1 MKKFISGLFVLVSA
15 FVLATAV
22 FAANKNDNN
31 DWKEMLPMMKQMHP
45 NFSEEQLQKMY
56 EQCRNTKNMDQMMEH
71 MMEHMMNNSKTN
83 QQMMKQGHMNN
94 HMM

>member
-1 MKKFISGLFVLVSA
+1 MKKLISGLFVLVSA

-45 NFSEEQLQKMY
+45 NLSEEQLQKMY
-56 EQCRNTKNMDQMMEH
+56 EQCRSNGNKMMKH
-71 MMEHMMNNSKTN
+71 MINYDRVN

>member
-1 MKKFISGLFVLVSA
+1 MKKFISGLLVLVSA

-22 FAANKNDNN
+22 FAASKNDNK

-45 NFSEEQLQKMY
+45 NLSEEQLQKMY
-56 EQCRNTKNMDQMMEH
+56 EQCRNTKNMDQMMDQ

-83 QQMMKQGHMNN
+83 Q
-94 HMM
+94 

>member
-1 MKKFISGLFVLVSA
+1 MKKLISGLFVLVSA

-56 EQCRNTKNMDQMMEH
+56 EQCRSNGNKMMK
-71 MMEHMMNNSKTN
+71 HMMNYDRVN

>member
-1 MKKFISGLFVLVSA
+1 MEVLKMKKLISGLFVLVSV

-22 FAANKNDNN
+22 FAVNKNDNK
-31 DWKEMLPMMKQMHP
+31 DWKEILPMMKQMHP
-45 NFSEEQLQKMY
+45 NLSEEQLQKMY
-56 EQCRNTKNMDQMMEH
+56 EQCRNNGDK
-71 MMEHMMNNSKTN
+71 MMEHMMNYDRMN

>member
-1 MKKFISGLFVLVSA
+1 MEVLKMKKLISGLFVLVSA

-45 NFSEEQLQKMY
+45 NLSEEQLQKMY
-56 EQCRNTKNMDQMMEH
+56 EQCRSNGNKMMK
-71 MMEHMMNNSKTN
+71 HMMNYDRVN

>member
-1 MKKFISGLFVLVSA
+1 MKKLISGLFVLVSA

-45 NFSEEQLQKMY
+45 NLSEEQLQKMY
-56 EQCRNTKNMDQMMEH
+56 EQCRSNGNKMMK
-71 MMEHMMNNSKTN
+71 HMMNYDRVN

>member
-1 MKKFISGLFVLVSA
+1 MEKLISGLFVLVSA

-45 NFSEEQLQKMY
+45 NLSEEQLQKMY
-56 EQCRNTKNMDQMMEH
+56 EQCRSNGNKMMK
-71 MMEHMMNNSKTN
+71 HMMNYDRVN

-94 HMM
+94 HLM

>member
-1 MKKFISGLFVLVSA
+1 
-15 FVLATAV
+15 
-22 FAANKNDNN
+22 
-31 DWKEMLPMMKQMHP
+31 MMKQMHP
-45 NFSEEQLQKMY
+45 NLSEEQLQKMY

-71 MMEHMMNNSKTN
+71 MMNNSKTN

>member
-1 MKKFISGLFVLVSA
+1 MKKFISGLLVLVSA

-45 NFSEEQLQKMY
+45 NLSEEQLQKMY
-56 EQCRNTKNMDQMMEH
+56 EQCRNTKNMDQMMDQ

-83 QQMMKQGHMNN
+83 Q
-94 HMM
+94 